1 MQLGKAYQFVLEVIS
16 VFKLNTRKRVLMDKE
31 NEMSEME
38 EQHEAKRQLLF
49 DQEEAMKTS
58 ELVIQTALNE
68 KGKTKSL

>member
-1 MQLGKAYQFVLEVIS
+1 
-16 VFKLNTRKRVLMDKE
+16 MDKE

-58 ELVIQTALNE
+58 KLVIQTALNE